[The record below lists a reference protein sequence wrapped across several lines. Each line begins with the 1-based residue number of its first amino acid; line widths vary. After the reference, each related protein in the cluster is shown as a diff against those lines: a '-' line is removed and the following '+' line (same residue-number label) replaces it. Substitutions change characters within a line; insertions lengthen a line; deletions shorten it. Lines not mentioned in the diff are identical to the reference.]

1 MEEQDIKLPEPI
13 HVKNIHHKLDI
24 FSENNII
31 KEWGGYAI
39 VDTFFYLYLF
49 NKYKHNCLL
58 KNNSLTNT
66 SLGLELQI
74 KEKKNISSEEL
85 NISEKH
91 MIQIAIQL
99 SKCIKKGLPNIIIP
113 LYLKFASNTGHANLL
128 IYRQKN
134 NVIEHFE
141 PYGSQYGKNA
151 GRIKFI
157 NKKLDDFISI
167 LNKELPQQSQVKLIR
182 ANDVCPMFD
191 GFQTLEEKSTIPKLE
206 IQGKGYCT
214 AWSMFF
220 TELSLKNPNYS
231 SNELINIIYDKL
243 NKLSENDRNSYLRK
257 IVVGYV
263 NLIDN
268 KIEKYF
274 SIVFGKQIT
283 SETISQIIK
292 QRKDGLLLSSMKTIV
307 DIETALL
314 NDPSLTKDDYLQY
327 IKIKIKNT
335 KNITEKNNLMAQEKM
350 LQNIDILLNASP
362 ISEQYKSP
370 SKKIS
375 TSISSIHLSSLS
387 SSKSPSK
394 SKSISKS
401 SSKKKSS
408 SISSVHLSSL
418 SSSKSPSKS
427 KSISKSSSKSK
438 SPSKKT
444 SSSISSVHLSSLSPS
459 KSSSKSSP
467 KNITQKSKSSL
478 TNSISSLKDSISSLK
493 NSVNTI
499 EDVSVS
505 INSSSKKDDSSLKDS
520 ISSLKKSV
528 NTIEDVSFS
537 IDLTSKTNSSSKKD
551 DSSLKKSISSL
562 KDSISSLKKSVNTIE
577 VEFSIDLTSKTKSS
591 SKKDDSSLKNSLGSL
606 KSSISSLTDS
616 LYSLEDKNPESFSAK
631 SSSNEKKI
639 NCDDKK
645 LKPCSEIQL
654 RNPIT
659 CRCNKIKT
667 GCENKKL
674 KPCSAEIQVRNL
686 ITCRCNKLNNTRK
699 RKICQP
705 EKFKPCTNN
714 RVRNSVTCRCRKIK
728 V

>member
-418 SSSKSPSKS
+418 S
-427 KSISKSSSKSK
+427 
-438 SPSKKT
+438 
-444 SSSISSVHLSSLSPS
+444 PS

>member
-1 MEEQDIKLPEPI
+1 MEEQDIILPEPI

-401 SSKKKSS
+401 SSK
-408 SISSVHLSSL
+408 
-418 SSSKSPSKS
+418 
-427 KSISKSSSKSK
+427 SK

>member
-66 SLGLELQI
+66 FLGLELQI

-401 SSKKKSS
+401 SSK
-408 SISSVHLSSL
+408 
-418 SSSKSPSKS
+418 
-427 KSISKSSSKSK
+427 SK

>member
-401 SSKKKSS
+401 SSK
-408 SISSVHLSSL
+408 
-418 SSSKSPSKS
+418 
-427 KSISKSSSKSK
+427 SK